1 MRLPFLREPPPT
13 FMERMVGRR
22 RARLLRRRVGF
33 AAMGLGLVLLRPKR
47 RYRPNATAMVV
58 AVAVVC
64 LVVAEIVRMAP

>member
-1 MRLPFLREPPPT
+1 
-13 FMERMVGRR
+13 
-22 RARLLRRRVGF
+22 
-33 AAMGLGLVLLRPKR
+33 MGLGLVLIRPKR